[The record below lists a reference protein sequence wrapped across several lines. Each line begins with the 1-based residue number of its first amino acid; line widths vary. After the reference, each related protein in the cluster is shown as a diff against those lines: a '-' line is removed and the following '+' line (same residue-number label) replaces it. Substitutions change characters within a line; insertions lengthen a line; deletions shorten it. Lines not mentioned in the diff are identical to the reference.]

1 MKKILLVDSSPRKN
15 GNSEVV
21 VDALAAALPDV
32 AVTLFKMREKD
43 CRPCLACGACQNKS
57 TQDCVQKDDMTTLLP
72 LIEACDAIVV
82 ATPIYNHQ
90 INSQAKLFIE
100 RLYPFFN
107 VEMKNMSNTAKF
119 GKKAALVCSCW
130 AGPRDIYEKYAAW
143 TVQNFAQ
150 MGAEEMQAFVFDQI
164 PKAGDIKNKVT
175 YLQQL
180 RELAQWLVQ

>member
-21 VDALAAALPDV
+21 VDTLAASLTMADV
-32 AVTLFKMREKD
+32 TVFKMREKE
-43 CRPCLACGACQNKS
+43 CRPCLACGACQNKV
-57 TQDCVQKDDMTTLLP
+57 TQSCVQKDDMTALLP
-72 LIEACDAIVV
+72 LIEVCDAIVV

-107 VEMKNMSNTAKF
+107 VDMKHMSNTAKF

-143 TVQNFAQ
+143 TVKNFSQ
-150 MGAEEMQAFVFDQI
+150 MGAEEMKSLVFDQI
-164 PKAGDIKNKVT
+164 PKAGDIKNNAA
-175 YLQQL
+175 YMRQL
-180 RELAQWLVQ
+180 HELAQWLAQ